1 MQLNGNSPEFHMK
14 SSYTKYVL
22 ATALLTYHC
31 LARAEDIDLFVNNP
45 ASSQLPNVLFIVDN
59 TANWTQAFTN
69 EVSALQNTFNNL
81 PINSDGSAKYNVGVM
96 FSAETGNPNN
106 STAGGYVRAAIRP
119 MTAANRAKYAAMIGA
134 LDVGKDKGNGGQ
146 SSMVMAEA
154 YRYFSAGL
162 AYAGNYK
169 VKADYTGNTG
179 STWSTSSYTA
189 ADLTAMQAIYAL
201 PGNALSSM
209 YASTYNSPI
218 GSGCAKNFII
228 YISNGAPHDNTS
240 IVTQA
245 TTMLTLAGGNIT
257 PIPVSPSGSQSNVSD
272 EWARFMNQSSL
283 GVVTYTID
291 VDPATSGQGPGWTAL
306 LHSMATISS
315 GEYAAVSSS
324 TGSGQQISDALNK
337 DLSEIQAVNSV
348 FASVSLPVSVNAQGT
363 YLDEVFVG
371 MFRPDANA
379 FPRWTGNLKQYKL
392 GLISGALKLEDAD
405 SNAAINSNTGFITEC
420 ARSFWTPTST
430 DSYWAFKPQGGCIPP
445 SGSASSLYLNSNFP
459 DGNVVEK
466 GAQGYMLRSTTTRTL
481 KTCSP
486 TFASCTSLT
495 DFNPSNT
502 AITQS
507 LLGASSSSELT
518 NLIWWARGLDTE
530 GENDNGITDPAEMRP
545 SAHGD
550 VVHSR
555 PVAIDFG
562 TATTP
567 NVVVFYGGNDGVF
580 RAINGNLVSTT
591 DPSTSLPYPSYPCG
605 ANNSVTPG
613 CELWAF
619 MPPEFYGSIKRIHDD
634 TTLIS
639 YPNVTDRT
647 ALPKPYGIDGAIT
660 AYKDSSHTWIYAAMR
675 RGGRALYAFD
685 VSNLSNITLKWKVG
699 CPNNFSTSGAV
710 NDTGCTTGF
719 TGIGQTWSSA
729 KTLLAAGYSSGTSP
743 MIIMGGGYDTCEDAN
758 PNTCTSSSKGHEI
771 YVLDADTGT
780 LLKTLNT
787 DRSVIADV
795 VVVPDSNTGLAK
807 YAYAADLGGN
817 IYRVDIGTNTPSNW
831 TITKIASLGCNTV
844 TSCSYNRKFMFA
856 PDIVAYN
863 GAYDLLLGS
872 GDREKPLLSD
882 SSVNNYFFMVKDN
895 PTDGTWLSAESANC
909 GSAVLCLN
917 SLVGITTTTPSTAT
931 LSAKKGWY
939 LGLNANEQVVT
950 SAITIFGVVTFSTHQ
965 PTAPQAGVCT
975 SNLGTARVYNI
986 SYLDASSEN
995 GTQQR
1000 FAVLPANIGLPPSP
1014 VAGMVTLGPSDGGL
1028 TVPFCIG
1035 CSKTSPLE
1043 GSEPT
1048 MPPGSTLRQPKGRV
1062 YWYIQ
1067 RQ

>member
-1 MQLNGNSPEFHMK
+1 MN
-14 SSYTKYVL
+14 SYTKYVL
-22 ATALLTYHC
+22 ATALLMCHC
-31 LARAEDIDLFVNNP
+31 VARAEDIDLFVGSP

-69 EVSALQNTFNNL
+69 EISALTNTFNNL
-81 PINSDGSAKYNVGVM
+81 PVNSDGSAKYNVGVM
-96 FSAETGNPNN
+96 FAAETGNPNN

-119 MTAANRAKYAAMIGA
+119 MTAANKAKYAAMFAA

-146 SSMVMAEA
+146 ASLVMAEA
-154 YRYFSAGL
+154 YRYFSAG
-162 AYAGNYK
+162 APYAGNNK

-179 STWSTSSYTA
+179 STWSHSSYTA
-189 ADLTAMQAIYAL
+189 ADLSAMQAIYAL
-201 PGNALSSM
+201 PGNALSSES
-209 YASTYNSPI
+209 ASTYNSPI
-218 GSGCAKNFII
+218 ASGCAKNFII
-228 YISNGAPHDNTS
+228 YISNGAPQDNNS
-240 IVTQA
+240 VVTQA
-245 TTMLTLAGGNIT
+245 DAMLSAAGGST
-257 PIPVSPSGSQSNVSD
+257 TEIPVSPTGSQSNVSD

-291 VDPATSGQGPGWTAL
+291 VNPTTSGQGPGWTAVL
-306 LHSMATISS
+306 NMMASVSS

-363 YLDEVFVG
+363 YLDQVFVG

-379 FPRWTGNLKQYKL
+379 LPRWAGNLKQYKL

-405 SNAAINSNTGFITEC
+405 SKPAINSNTGFITEC

-430 DSYWAFKPQGGCIPP
+430 DNNWSFKPQGGCIPP
-445 SGSASSLYLNSNFP
+445 TGSASDLYLNSDFP

-466 GAQGYMLRSTTTRTL
+466 GAQGYMLRSSTTRTV

-486 TFASCTSLT
+486 TFASCTALT
-495 DFNPSNT
+495 DFSTSNS

-507 LLGASSSSELT
+507 LLGATSSTELT
-518 NLIWWARGLDTE
+518 NLILWARGLDTE
-530 GENDNGITDPAEMRP
+530 DENGNSVTAYTNPAEMRP

-555 PVAIDFG
+555 PVAIDYG
-562 TATTP
+562 TAGSP
-567 NVVVFYGGNDGVF
+567 NVVVFYGGNDGIF
-580 RAINGNLVSTT
+580 RAINGNPVSTT
-591 DPSTSLPYPSYPCG
+591 NPGTGLPYSSYPCG
-605 ANNSVTPG
+605 TNNSVTPG

-619 MPPEFYGSIKRIHDD
+619 MPPEFYGNIKRIHDD

-639 YPNVTDRT
+639 YPNVTNPS

-660 AYKDSSHTWIYAAMR
+660 AYKDSTHTWVYAAMR

-685 VSNLSNITLKWKVG
+685 ATNPNAIALKWKVG
-699 CPNNFSTSGAV
+699 CPNNFPT
-710 NDTGCTTGF
+710 TGTVDNSNCTTGF
-719 TGIGQTWSSA
+719 TGIGQTWSAA
-729 KTLLAAGYSSGTSP
+729 KTLFAAGYSSGTSP
-743 MIIMGGGYDTCEDAN
+743 LVIMGGGYDTCEDAS

-771 YVLDADTGT
+771 YVLDANGGG
-780 LLKTLNT
+780 LQATLNT
-787 DRSVIADV
+787 DRSVVADV
-795 VVVPDSNTGLAK
+795 VIVPDSSTGLAK
-807 YAYAADLGGN
+807 YAYAVDLGGN
-817 IYRVDIGTNTPSNW
+817 IYRVDIGNNAPSGW
-831 TITKIASLGCNTV
+831 TITKIASLGCDTT
-844 TSCSYNRKFMFA
+844 TSCSSNRKFMFA
-856 PDIVAYN
+856 PDIVADN

-872 GDREKPLLSD
+872 GDREKPLLAD
-882 SSVNNYFFMVKDN
+882 GSVNNYFFMVKDN
-895 PTDGTWLSAESANC
+895 PSASTWLSSESGNC

-931 LSAKKGWY
+931 LGAKKGWY
-939 LGLNANEQVVT
+939 LGLNTNEQVVT

-965 PTAPQAGVCT
+965 PTAAQAGVCT

-995 GTQQR
+995 GTSQR

-1014 VAGMVTLGPSDGGL
+1014 VAGMVTLGSSDGGV

-1048 MPPGSTLRQPKGRV
+1048 MPPGSTLSQPKGRV